1 MRNFMIDVAF
11 IVEGPWEK
19 MEDIP
24 PVQLLIGM
32 HERLLNLTKAFVN
45 KTEDV
50 TEAFGFCDS
59 DDVQTLKP

>member
-1 MRNFMIDVAF
+1 MLDVAF
-11 IVEGPWEK
+11 IVEGPWED

-24 PVQLLIGM
+24 AEHLMIGLQKRMQDLMTAHLL
-32 HERLLNLTKAFVN
+32 

-59 DDVQTLKP
+59 YDVETPTP